1 MSPCV
6 AFWFHNNIGQA
17 VLQINF
23 EKISLKFSKV
33 CYSVSYDFL
42 MKDLRFSLIEFDLG
56 VRNMKSLV
64 IAEKPS
70 VARDI
75 ARVLGA
81 NQKNGGVLEGK
92 KYVVT
97 WALGHLI
104 TLADPEEYDKKY
116 EKWEMSTLPMMPK
129 DMKLVVIRQTGKQFS
144 VVKTQLFRK
153 DIEEIIIATDAGRE
167 GELVARWILEKA
179 GCHKPIKRLWISSVT
194 DKAIKEGFAN
204 LKDGHAYDNLYR
216 AAVARAEADWLV
228 GMNGTRALTCKYN
241 AQLSCGRVQ
250 TPTLAMIARREEEIR
265 QFTPKEYYGVSV
277 ETQDVKWTWRDEKTK
292 SFRTFS
298 REKAEEIRR
307 KTETAS
313 LEVTRI
319 EEKTK
324 KSMAPGLYDLTTL
337 QREAN
342 QKYGFSAKETLNIM
356 QRLYE
361 NHKVLTY
368 PRTDSRYIGKDI
380 VPTIRERLK
389 ACGIGP
395 YRKLAGAL
403 MNKPVQANSS
413 FVDDKKVSD
422 HHAIIPTEQ
431 FVQLDHMTN
440 EERKIYDMVVRRF
453 LAVLYP
459 PFEYQQVTMEA
470 KAAGETFAASGKV
483 VKSQGWKEVYEG
495 GDQEES
501 EEDEE
506 KLKDQRLPKMQTG
519 QKLKV
524 LRAALNTGKTKPPA
538 RFTEAT
544 LLAAMENPVKF
555 METRDKEAVKTI
567 GETGGLGTVATRAD
581 IIEKLFHSF
590 MMEKKGNEIHI
601 TSKAKQL
608 LELVPEDLKKPEL
621 TADWEM
627 KLSQIAKGKIRQG
640 DFLHEIRDYTCEIVD
655 EIKSGEGTFRHD
667 NLTNK
672 VCPRCGKKLLAVNGK
687 NSKMLVCQDR
697 ECGYRETISR
707 TTNARCPK
715 CHKRMEMYVKGKEET
730 FICACGYKEKLS
742 AFQARRKK
750 EGAGVGKRDVQ
761 NYLRRQQKE
770 ANEPVNNAFAQAL
783 SGIKL

>member
-1 MSPCV
+1 
-6 AFWFHNNIGQA
+6 
-17 VLQINF
+17 
-23 EKISLKFSKV
+23 
-33 CYSVSYDFL
+33 
-42 MKDLRFSLIEFDLG
+42 
-56 VRNMKSLV
+56 MKSLV

-81 NQKNGGVLEGK
+81 NQKNGGILEGK
-92 KYVVT
+92 NYVVT
-97 WALGHLI
+97 WALGHLV
-104 TLADPEEYDKKY
+104 TLADPEEYDRKY
-116 EKWEMSTLPMMPK
+116 EKWEMATLPMLPK
-129 DMKLVVIRQTGKQFS
+129 EMKLVVIRQTGRQFS

-153 DIEEIIIATDAGRE
+153 DIGEIIIATDAGRE

-204 LKDGHAYDNLYR
+204 LKDGHDYDNLYR

-250 TPTLAMIARREEEIR
+250 TPTLAMIAKREEEIR
-265 QFTPKEYYGVSV
+265 KFVPKEYYGISL

-298 REKAEEIRR
+298 RERVEQIKGRLENAALEITSVEKKAK
-307 KTETAS
+307 KT
-313 LEVTRI
+313 I
-319 EEKTK
+319 
-324 KSMAPGLYDLTTL
+324 APGLYDLTTL

-342 QKYGFSAKETLNIM
+342 LKYGFSAKETLNIM

-380 VPTIRERLK
+380 VSTIKERLK
-389 ACGIGP
+389 SCGIGP

-403 MNKPVQANSS
+403 MNKPVQVNGS
-413 FVDDKKVSD
+413 FVDDKRVSD

-453 LAVLYP
+453 IAVLYP
-459 PFEYQQVTMEA
+459 ASQYEQVTMEA

-483 VKSQGWKEVYEG
+483 IKSMGWKEVYEG
-495 GDQEES
+495 GADDDL
-501 EEDEE
+501 EDEADDE
-506 KLKDQRLPKMQTG
+506 KKLKDQRLPEMKTG
-519 QKLKV
+519 TRLKI
-524 LRAALNTGKTKPPA
+524 LKTSLNTGKTKPPA

-555 METRDKEAVKTI
+555 METRDKEAVKTL

-627 KLSQIAKGKIRQG
+627 KLSQIAKGRIRQG
-640 DFLHEIRDYTCEIVD
+640 DFLHQIRDYTCEIVD
-655 EIKSGEGTFRHD
+655 EIKTGEGTFRHD

-672 VCPRCGKKLLAVNGK
+672 VCPQCGKKLLAVNGK

-715 CHKRMEMYVKGKEET
+715 CHKRMEMYVKGKEEM
-730 FICACGYKEKLS
+730 FVCQCGYKEKLS
-742 AFQARRKK
+742 AFQARRQK

>member
-1 MSPCV
+1 
-6 AFWFHNNIGQA
+6 
-17 VLQINF
+17 
-23 EKISLKFSKV
+23 
-33 CYSVSYDFL
+33 
-42 MKDLRFSLIEFDLG
+42 
-56 VRNMKSLV
+56 MKSLV

-97 WALGHLI
+97 WALGHLV

-116 EKWEMSTLPMMPK
+116 EKWEIATLPMLPK

-144 VVKTQLFRK
+144 IVKAQLFRK

-204 LKDGHAYDNLYR
+204 LKNGHDYDNLYR

-250 TPTLAMIARREEEIR
+250 TPTLAMIQKREEEIR
-265 QFTPKEYYGVSV
+265 KFVPKEYYGISL
-277 ETQDVKWTWRDEKTK
+277 ETQDVKWTWCEEKTR

-298 REKAEEIRR
+298 REKAEQIKGKLEN
-307 KTETAS
+307 AS
-313 LEVTRI
+313 LEVTNV
-319 EEKTK
+319 EKKAK
-324 KSMAPGLYDLTTL
+324 KTMAPGLYDLTTL

-368 PRTDSRYIGKDI
+368 PRTDSRYIGRDI

-389 ACGIGP
+389 ACGVGP

-403 MNKPVQANSS
+403 MNGPVQVDGS

-459 PFEYQQVTMEA
+459 AFLYEQVNMEA
-470 KAAGETFAASGKV
+470 KAAGEIFAASGKV

-495 GDQEES
+495 SLEDDYEE
-501 EEDEE
+501 EVEDER
-506 KLKDQRLPKMQTG
+506 KLKDQRLPELKAGTR
-519 QKLKV
+519 LKV
-524 LRAALNTGKTKPPA
+524 LKTSLNTGKTKPPA

-544 LLAAMENPVKF
+544 LLAAMENPVKY

-640 DFLHEIRDYTCEIVD
+640 DFLHEIRDYTCEIVN
-655 EIKSGEGTFRHD
+655 EIKAGEGTFRHD

-730 FICACGYKEKLS
+730 FVCQCGYKEKLS
-742 AFQARRKK
+742 AFQARRQK
-750 EGAGVGKRDVQ
+750 EGAGVGRRDVQ
-761 NYLRRQQKE
+761 NYLRKQQKE

>member
-1 MSPCV
+1 
-6 AFWFHNNIGQA
+6 
-17 VLQINF
+17 
-23 EKISLKFSKV
+23 
-33 CYSVSYDFL
+33 
-42 MKDLRFSLIEFDLG
+42 
-56 VRNMKSLV
+56 MKSLV
-64 IAEKPS
+64 ISEKPS

-81 NQKNGGVLEGK
+81 NQKNGGILEGK
-92 KYVVT
+92 NYVVT
-97 WALGHLI
+97 WALGHLV
-104 TLADPEEYDKKY
+104 TLADPEEYDRKY
-116 EKWEMSTLPMMPK
+116 EKWEMATLPMLPK
-129 DMKLVVIRQTGKQFS
+129 EMKLVVIRQTGRQFS

-153 DIEEIIIATDAGRE
+153 DIGEIIIATDAGRE

-204 LKDGHAYDNLYR
+204 LKDGHDYDNLYR

-250 TPTLAMIARREEEIR
+250 TPTLAMIAKREEEIR
-265 QFTPKEYYGVSV
+265 KFLPKEYYGISL

-298 REKAEEIRR
+298 RERAEQIKGRLENAALEITSVEKKAK
-307 KTETAS
+307 KT
-313 LEVTRI
+313 
-319 EEKTK
+319 
-324 KSMAPGLYDLTTL
+324 MAPGLYDLTTL

-342 QKYGFSAKETLNIM
+342 LKYGFSAKETLNIM

-380 VPTIRERLK
+380 VPTIKERLK

-403 MNKPVQANSS
+403 MNKPVQVNGS
-413 FVDDKKVSD
+413 FVDDKRVSD

-459 PFEYQQVTMEA
+459 ASQYEQVTMEA

-483 VKSQGWKEVYEG
+483 IKNMGWKEVYEG
-495 GDQEES
+495 GADDDL
-501 EEDEE
+501 EDEADDE
-506 KLKDQRLPKMQTG
+506 KKLKDQRLPEMKTG
-519 QKLKV
+519 TRLKI
-524 LRAALNTGKTKPPA
+524 LKTSLNTGKTKPPA

-555 METRDKEAVKTI
+555 METRDKEAVKTL

-627 KLSQIAKGKIRQG
+627 KLSQIAKGRIRQG
-640 DFLHEIRDYTCEIVD
+640 DFLHQIRDYTCEIVD
-655 EIKSGEGTFRHD
+655 EIKTGEGTFRHD

-672 VCPRCGKKLLAVNGK
+672 VCPQCCKKLLAVNGK

-730 FICACGYKEKLS
+730 FVCQCGYKEKLS
-742 AFQARRKK
+742 AFQARRQK

-761 NYLRRQQKE
+761 NYLRKQQKE
-770 ANEPVNNAFAQAL
+770 ANEPVNNTFAQAL

>member
-1 MSPCV
+1 
-6 AFWFHNNIGQA
+6 
-17 VLQINF
+17 
-23 EKISLKFSKV
+23 
-33 CYSVSYDFL
+33 
-42 MKDLRFSLIEFDLG
+42 
-56 VRNMKSLV
+56 MKSLV

-81 NQKNGGVLEGK
+81 NQKNGGILEGK
-92 KYVVT
+92 NYVVT
-97 WALGHLI
+97 WALGHLV
-104 TLADPEEYDKKY
+104 TLADPEEYDRKY
-116 EKWEMSTLPMMPK
+116 EKWEMATLPMLPK
-129 DMKLVVIRQTGKQFS
+129 EMKLVVIRQTGRQFS

-153 DIEEIIIATDAGRE
+153 DIGEIIIATDAGRE

-204 LKDGHAYDNLYR
+204 LKDGHDYDNLYR

-250 TPTLAMIARREEEIR
+250 TPTLAMIAKREEEIR
-265 QFTPKEYYGVSV
+265 KFVPKEYYGISL

-298 REKAEEIRR
+298 RERAEQIKGRLENDALEITSVEKKAK
-307 KTETAS
+307 KT
-313 LEVTRI
+313 
-319 EEKTK
+319 
-324 KSMAPGLYDLTTL
+324 MAPGLYDLTTL

-342 QKYGFSAKETLNIM
+342 LKYGFSAKETLNIM

-380 VPTIRERLK
+380 VPTIKERLK

-395 YRKLAGAL
+395 YRKLAGAF
-403 MNKPVQANSS
+403 MNKPVQVNGS

-459 PFEYQQVTMEA
+459 ASQYEQVTMEA

-483 VKSQGWKEVYEG
+483 IKSMGWKEVYEG
-495 GDQEES
+495 GADDDL
-501 EEDEE
+501 EDEADDE
-506 KLKDQRLPKMQTG
+506 KKLKDQRLPEMKTG
-519 QKLKV
+519 TRLKI
-524 LRAALNTGKTKPPA
+524 LKTSLNTGKTKPPA

-555 METRDKEAVKTI
+555 METRDKEAVKTL

-627 KLSQIAKGKIRQG
+627 KLSQIAKGRIRQG
-640 DFLHEIRDYTCEIVD
+640 DFLHQIRDYTCEIVD
-655 EIKSGEGTFRHD
+655 EIKTGEGTFRHD

-672 VCPRCGKKLLAVNGK
+672 VCPQCGKKLLAVNGK

-730 FICACGYKEKLS
+730 FVCQCGYKEKLS
-742 AFQARRKK
+742 AFQARRQK

>member
-1 MSPCV
+1 
-6 AFWFHNNIGQA
+6 
-17 VLQINF
+17 
-23 EKISLKFSKV
+23 
-33 CYSVSYDFL
+33 
-42 MKDLRFSLIEFDLG
+42 
-56 VRNMKSLV
+56 MKSLV

-81 NQKNGGVLEGK
+81 NQKNGGILEGK
-92 KYVVT
+92 NYVVT
-97 WALGHLI
+97 WALGHLV
-104 TLADPEEYDKKY
+104 TLADPEEYDRKY
-116 EKWEMSTLPMMPK
+116 EKWEMATLPMLPK
-129 DMKLVVIRQTGKQFS
+129 EMKLVVIRQTGRQFS

-153 DIEEIIIATDAGRE
+153 DIGEIIIATDAGRE

-204 LKDGHAYDNLYR
+204 LKDGHDYDNLYR

-250 TPTLAMIARREEEIR
+250 TPTLAMIAKREEEIR
-265 QFTPKEYYGVSV
+265 KFVPKEYYGISL

-298 REKAEEIRR
+298 RERAEQIKGRLENAALEITSVEKKAK
-307 KTETAS
+307 KT
-313 LEVTRI
+313 
-319 EEKTK
+319 
-324 KSMAPGLYDLTTL
+324 MAPGLYDLTTL

-342 QKYGFSAKETLNIM
+342 LKYGFSAKETLNIM

-380 VPTIRERLK
+380 VPTIKERLK

-403 MNKPVQANSS
+403 MNKPVQVNGS
-413 FVDDKKVSD
+413 FVDDKRVSD

-440 EERKIYDMVVRRF
+440 EQRKIYDMVVRRF

-459 PFEYQQVTMEA
+459 ASQYEQVTMEA

-483 VKSQGWKEVYEG
+483 IKSMGWKEVYEG
-495 GDQEES
+495 GADDDL
-501 EEDEE
+501 EDEADDE
-506 KLKDQRLPKMQTG
+506 KKLKDQRLPEMKTG
-519 QKLKV
+519 TRLKI
-524 LRAALNTGKTKPPA
+524 LKTSLNTGKTKPPA

-555 METRDKEAVKTI
+555 METRDKEAVKTL

-627 KLSQIAKGKIRQG
+627 KLSQIAKGRIRQG
-640 DFLHEIRDYTCEIVD
+640 DFLHQIRDYTCEIVD
-655 EIKSGEGTFRHD
+655 EIKNGEGTFRHD

-672 VCPRCGKKLLAVNGK
+672 VCPQCGKKLLAVNGK

-730 FICACGYKEKLS
+730 FVCQCGYKEKLS
-742 AFQARRKK
+742 AFQARRQK